1 MVTLIDQDIA
11 HIIHVM
17 RLSLC
22 QDHGTPVLPV
32 TYWRRRLYRLL
43 DSAHLTKSQF
53 CAVDNLLRQLDH
65 VAPSNGKRRYQL

>member
-11 HIIHVM
+11 HIMRVM

-22 QDHGTPVLPV
+22 QDHGDPILPV

-43 DSAHLTKSQF
+43 DSAHLTKAQF
-53 CAVDNLLRQLDH
+53 CAVDNLLVQLDH
-65 VAPSNGKRRYQL
+65 VARSNGKRQYRP